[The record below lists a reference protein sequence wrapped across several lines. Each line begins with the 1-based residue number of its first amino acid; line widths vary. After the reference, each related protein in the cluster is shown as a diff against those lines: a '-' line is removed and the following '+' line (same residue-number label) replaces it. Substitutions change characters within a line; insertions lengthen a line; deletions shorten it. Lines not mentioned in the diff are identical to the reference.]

1 MLDRADILPVR
12 IGRLAAEQPQR
23 PFLQQVE
30 GRACSYGE
38 THRLA
43 LTWAS
48 ALRSRGVEPGDT
60 VVSLLPGGIDS
71 VLVWLGCAWAGAY
84 EVPCNSEYRG
94 PMLSYL
100 IRDATARV
108 VVVGERYLERI
119 AEVAPEL
126 DQLETVI
133 VVGSGETWRPE
144 LPFTLLSAA
153 ELLAGHGPEERPAP
167 ELWDIANV
175 VYTSGTPG
183 PSKGVLMPWGQMLA
197 SICSTPIGDDDEVW
211 YSPFPMFH
219 MTGKSSLYRPALA
232 GGRAVL
238 RERFSANEL
247 WDDIARFGCRSMYMV
262 GTMQGFVHRR
272 PERPDDAD
280 TPLRKVVMAPVIP
293 QYREFERRFGVR
305 VTTVFN
311 MSELSTPIAA
321 GWDLPDHLTC
331 GRVRSGYEVRIVDE
345 HDIEVEPG
353 ELGELIVRADQP
365 WTLNAGYFRNPEATA
380 RAWRNGWFHTGD
392 GFKRDGDGYY
402 YFVDR
407 LNDAIRRRGENI
419 SSTEVEL
426 LVASHPDVA
435 ECAAIGVPSPLG
447 EDDVKVVVVARE
459 GTAIDPPELIA
470 FLEGRV
476 PRFMLPRY
484 VELADGLP
492 KTLTNKVQKAALRE
506 AGVGERTWDRERHR
520 LTRAAGERR

>member
-183 PSKGVLMPWGQMLA
+183 PSKGVVMPWGQM
-197 SICSTPIGDDDEVW
+197 V
-211 YSPFPMFH
+211 
-219 MTGKSSLYRPALA
+219 A
-232 GGRAVL
+232 GL
-238 RERFSANEL
+238 
-247 WDDIARFGCRSMYMV
+247 C
-262 GTMQGFVHRR
+262 
-272 PERPDDAD
+272 
-280 TPLRKVVMAPVIP
+280 
-293 QYREFERRFGVR
+293 
-305 VTTVFN
+305 
-311 MSELSTPIAA
+311 
-321 GWDLPDHLTC
+321 
-331 GRVRSGYEVRIVDE
+331 
-345 HDIEVEPG
+345 
-353 ELGELIVRADQP
+353 
-365 WTLNAGYFRNPEATA
+365 
-380 RAWRNGWFHTGD
+380 
-392 GFKRDGDGYY
+392 
-402 YFVDR
+402 
-407 LNDAIRRRGENI
+407 
-419 SSTEVEL
+419 
-426 LVASHPDVA
+426 
-435 ECAAIGVPSPLG
+435 
-447 EDDVKVVVVARE
+447 
-459 GTAIDPPELIA
+459 
-470 FLEGRV
+470 
-476 PRFMLPRY
+476 
-484 VELADGLP
+484 
-492 KTLTNKVQKAALRE
+492 
-506 AGVGERTWDRERHR
+506 
-520 LTRAAGERR
+520 